1 MKARTEEL
9 EKLRDAR
16 KAKADLLGGFMLALE
31 NLDGVLTAFDDQLW
45 LTAVDRATV
54 KHDGQIVFTFYNGM
68 EISI

>member
-31 NLDGVLTAFDDQLW
+31 KLDGVLTAFDDQLW